1 MVGSSATAN
10 ERRAAPMKL
19 VPKLTLAL
27 VMAMCFVLA
36 VNGFFR
42 VKREM
47 GYFEDDRVRDHE
59 MVGRALGAAFAAI
72 WRSEGPA
79 SAMKVIDEAKGHFSM
94 MIRWIDAA
102 DVPASCSDLWAEAGG
117 FAAAPA
123 GRPVTQQSRRR
134 EGNELHTCVPIDSAG
149 VRQGAIELTER
160 LPKERL
166 AVWTAVKD
174 AAFTAAAIA
183 SVSALLSL
191 LFGVWLVGRPVN
203 VLVEKARRIGRG
215 DFSGPIQLHQAA
227 EFAVLAKEMNAMCGR
242 LVSVLQQL
250 RHADRLATVGK
261 LASGIAHELGTP
273 LNVISA
279 RAAMIASGEALPS
292 ETADY
297 ARVIAGAAQRM
308 TIIIRQLLQFA
319 RKKEAQKTRRD
330 VRSLVQ
336 EAVDLLRPLSEKQ
349 KVALAIDP
357 VPVSIDTTAAVDAAQ
372 LEQVVTNLVMN
383 AIQAMPDGG
392 TVNVSINRESTR
404 PPWQVEDGDSPY
416 MCIRVKDEGRG
427 IHPEHLP
434 HIFEP
439 FYTTKGVGE
448 GTGLGLSVSYGIVEE
463 HRGWI
468 TVESKVDSGS
478 VFAVFVPI
486 EEAP

>member
-1 MVGSSATAN
+1 
-10 ERRAAPMKL
+10 MKL

-27 VMAMCFVLA
+27 VMAMCCVLA
-36 VNGFFR
+36 VNGYLR
-42 VKREM
+42 VRREM
-47 GYFEDDRVRDHE
+47 GYVEADRVRDHE

-72 WRSEGPA
+72 WRSEGRA
-79 SAMKVIDEAKGHFSM
+79 SAMNVISEAEGHFSM
-94 MIRWIDAA
+94 RIRWVDAGE
-102 DVPASCSDLWAEAGG
+102 VLASCGDLWDDATD
-117 FAAAPA
+117 FAAAA
-123 GRPVTQQSRRR
+123 GGRPVTHHSPRQAGT
-134 EGNELHTCVPIDSAG
+134 EVHTCVPIDSAG
-149 VRQGAIELTER
+149 QRQGVIELTQR

-174 AAFTAAAIA
+174 AAFTAVAIA
-183 SVSALLSL
+183 SVAALLSL

-215 DFSGPIQLHQAA
+215 DFSGPIQLHEAA

-279 RAAMIASGEALPS
+279 RAAMIASGEALPN

-308 TIIIRQLLQFA
+308 TSIIGQLLQFA

-330 VRSLVQ
+330 VRGLVGD
-336 EAVDLLRPLSEKQ
+336 AVGLLRPLSEKQ
-349 KVALAIDP
+349 KVDLVIHP
-357 VPVSIDTTAAVDAAQ
+357 VPADVDTTAAVDAAQ

-383 AIQAMPDGG
+383 AIQAMPQGG
-392 TVNVSINRESTR
+392 TVNVSVSRESVR
-404 PPWQVEDGDSPY
+404 PPWQVEDGDSPHL
-416 MCIRVKDEGRG
+416 CIRVKDEGEG
-427 IHPEHLP
+427 IRPEDLP

-439 FYTTKGVGE
+439 FYTTKGIGE
-448 GTGLGLSVSYGIVEE
+448 GTGLGLSVSYGIIEE

-468 TVESKVDSGS
+468 TVESKVDHGS
-478 VFAVFVPI
+478 VFAVFMPMQ
-486 EEAP
+486 EAP